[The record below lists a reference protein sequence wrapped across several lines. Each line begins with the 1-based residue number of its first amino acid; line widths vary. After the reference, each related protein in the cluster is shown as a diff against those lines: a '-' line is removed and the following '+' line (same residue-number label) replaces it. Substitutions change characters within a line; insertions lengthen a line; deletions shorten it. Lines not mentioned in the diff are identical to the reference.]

1 MFDGSFSVR
10 SVASSPPPQGR
21 QARPRFS
28 VTIVFVSENGKK
40 VIVQRDD
47 AKPAE
52 GAKPYSNE
60 WEITPNPN
68 NPTACFTLRKNGQY
82 YQIGDTMNSWTVLRL
97 SGRRYYH
104 CYEF

>member
-1 MFDGSFSVR
+1 METKEKTKPVVGNGAHVSNGVDTH
-10 SVASSPPPQGR
+10 
-21 QARPRFS
+21 S

-47 AKPAE
+47 VKPAE
-52 GAKPYSNE
+52 GAKPYSND

-68 NPTACFTLRKNGQY
+68 NPTAFFTLRKNGRYCQV
-82 YQIGDTMNSWTVLRL
+82 GDSMDSWAVLHL

>member
-1 MFDGSFSVR
+1 METKERTKPVVGNGAHISNGVDTH
-10 SVASSPPPQGR
+10 
-21 QARPRFS
+21 S

-47 AKPAE
+47 AKPVE
-52 GAKPYSNE
+52 GAKPYSND
-60 WEITPNPN
+60 WEITPNTN

-82 YQIGDTMNSWTVLRL
+82 YQVGDTMNSWTVLRL